1 MDDILRQRQSLAGE
15 NKMKYLKWLMLG
27 WIICMTIAMIITT
40 QWACQADDRLLDKD
54 DVYIKGAK

>member
-1 MDDILRQRQSLAGE
+1 MTMKPLLKIIVFLWILS
-15 NKMKYLKWLMLG
+15 
-27 WIICMTIAMIITT
+27 MTLAMIITT